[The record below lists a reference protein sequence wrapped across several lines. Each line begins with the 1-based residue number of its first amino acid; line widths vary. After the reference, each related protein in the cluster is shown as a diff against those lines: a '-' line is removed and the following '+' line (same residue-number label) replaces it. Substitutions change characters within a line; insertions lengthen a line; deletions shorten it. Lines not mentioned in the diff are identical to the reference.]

1 MPANLTPEYR
11 KAEEAFREAKT
22 RDEKIAA
29 IEHMMAVIPK
39 HKGTDHLQG
48 DLKRR
53 LSKLRE
59 MDDKVGGK
67 RGDPFR
73 IEREGA
79 GQAVLLGP
87 PNCGKSSILA
97 ALTNARPDVAPYPFT
112 TSRPLPGM
120 MDYEDIQI
128 QLIDTSPVTSD
139 HFEQFHSNL
148 ARNGDLSLCVV
159 DLTDSDP
166 VAQFNEIISIFA
178 SRKIKFAPERTDEI
192 IEYGVAYKKALV
204 LANKYDLDEDDIL
217 LNAFREAAKTD
228 LPVIPISATAGDG
241 LEEMRRLV
249 FASLNILRV
258 YSKIPGRQPD
268 MDSPF
273 VLPEGS
279 SVMDVARTVHND
291 FAASLKY
298 ARIWGSEKFDGQK
311 VQRDY
316 IVHDKDI
323 IELHI

>member
-11 KAEEAFREAKT
+11 KAEEAFRAAKT

-59 MDDKVGGK
+59 LDDKVGGK
-67 RGDPFR
+67 RGDMFR
-73 IEREGA
+73 VEREGA
-79 GQAVLLGP
+79 GQVVIIGP

-97 ALTNARPDVAPYPFT
+97 AMTNARPEIAPYPFT

-120 MDYEDIQI
+120 MDYEDINI
-128 QLIDTSPVTSD
+128 QLIDTSPVTAD
-139 HFEQFHSNL
+139 RFEQFHSNL
-148 ARNGDLSLCVV
+148 TRNA
-159 DLTDSDP
+159 DLTIIVADLADSDP
-166 VAQFNEIISIFA
+166 AAQFDEIISLFA
-178 SRKIKFAPERTDEI
+178 SKKIKFAPESTDEI
-192 IEYGVAYKKALV
+192 IEYGVAYKKAIL
-204 LANKYDLDEDDIL
+204 LANKYDLDEDDVL
-217 LNAFREAAKTD
+217 LGAFKESVKTE
-228 LPVIPISATAGDG
+228 LPIMAISTTKGDG
-241 LEEMRRLV
+241 LEELRRII
-249 FASLNILRV
+249 FSALNILRI
-258 YSKIPGRQPD
+258 YSKIPGRPPD
-268 MDSPF
+268 MDAPF
-273 VLPEGS
+273 VLPVGS
-279 SVMDVARTVHND
+279 TVLDVARTVHND

-316 IVHDKDI
+316 IVRDKDV
-323 IELHI
+323 IELHL